1 MRATAHTAPWPHQR
15 RRRPT
20 RPCTL
25 SHRRAKFCRV
35 SEDQSQLAW
44 HTGHLELFDRYGGV
58 PLRVRIDNLKTGV
71 AGGAGP
77 TAVVPNT
84 SLGV

>member
-1 MRATAHTAPWPHQR
+1 M
-15 RRRPT
+15 
-20 RPCTL
+20 
-25 SHRRAKFCRV
+25 

-44 HTGHLELFDRYGGV
+44 HTGHLELFDRCGGV

-84 SLGV
+84 SPGV